1 MNQQEMFERL
11 EQARALE
18 KEGAALIEEAIAKM
32 YSDCDAAWE
41 LFDRGVKL
49 CEEGTKIRDSVEENI
64 NIPEPAPKEPFACGK
79 CPERPLSPPPPN
91 AREIILKVFGSSR
104 K

>member
-1 MNQQEMFERL
+1 MNQQEMFEKL

-32 YSDCDAAWE
+32 YSDCDAALE

-49 CEEGTKIRDSVEENI
+49 CKEGTKIRDDVEENI
-64 NIPEPAPKEPFACGK
+64 SIPESAPKEPCTCGK
-79 CPERPLSPPPPN
+79 CPECPLPPPLPN
-91 AREIILKVFGSSR
+91 AKEIILKVFGSSR